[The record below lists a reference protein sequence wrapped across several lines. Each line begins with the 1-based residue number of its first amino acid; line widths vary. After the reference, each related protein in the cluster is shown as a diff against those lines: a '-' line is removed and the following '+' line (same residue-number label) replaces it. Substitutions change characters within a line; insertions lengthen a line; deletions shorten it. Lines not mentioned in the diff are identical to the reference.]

1 MRCQVTR
8 RMRLG
13 KPIEAAEIRGLPAA
27 EGDLRINEELC
38 QALGRNSKTASV
50 KGVSSIGPNE
60 LPLLYEAVLS
70 WMAPNGFVLS
80 GLDEEGGCLYAQSWW
95 CRNVG

>member
-13 KPIEAAEIRGLPAA
+13 KPIDSAEIRGLPATV
-27 EGDLRINEELC
+27 EDMRINEELC

-50 KGVSSIGPNE
+50 KGMNSIGPSE
-60 LPLLYEAVLS
+60 LPLLHEAVLS
-70 WMAPNGFVLS
+70 
-80 GLDEEGGCLYAQSWW
+80 
-95 CRNVG
+95 